1 MKKMVKILW
10 LSIIAFLLVFS
21 GAVLSAKDGVT
32 VFIDN
37 AKIDFDVEPAVIDG
51 RTMVPMR
58 KIFEK
63 LGADVSWNENTKAV
77 TSVKGDKNVYIQI
90 DASEL
95 IVNGEVKVLD
105 VPAKLIDSRTM
116 VPVRAISEAF
126 DCIVKWDNTKREV
139 HIYSNEG
146 IVNVKHFGAVG
157 DGVTDD
163 KEAILNAFRYAV
175 DNLPATVYFPEGE
188 YGILEGGMYISLPNG
203 SGGLTVLGDGGDKS
217 VIKYLE
223 NWETN
228 GSWVA
233 VRIQP
238 ERKPENESEYLHDI
252 TFSDMGV
259 YDTAPVNHA
268 WTIEKNGTKEET
280 HGFDIQYTVRAT
292 YRNCKI
298 NNVGDEALDLVYCK
312 EAYIHDNIVINS
324 PGAGSAGG
332 AISVGDGCE
341 NVYVENNIVEG
352 TVEGKDNFGI
362 ALEALISGT
371 DVKNVTIRNNQI
383 KNINGNAINIGA
395 PGGNIKDIL
404 ICDNT
409 ITLCKNGIKFSGKG
423 MKENITV
430 SHITMTNV
438 ITAVNATNSQN
449 NKNVTI
455 ESFVIEGTIDT
466 AFRIVGSE
474 NMTIKNGTVRKCQ
487 NGVLYNTSK
496 NTVFDHILM
505 SGVGLSG
512 GDSKSAVIYQSDYTN
527 STVSNCTIVDCAFP
541 IGISKMDKVSNTE
554 IYINEGVAGAVSL
567 KGVKETYGGTVNRRI
582 APSENGSVVSGLAIK
597 CDVSLG
603 STPAIYIINL
613 TDCVIE
619 NCTIDIPEGSKA
631 IVETGTSDNNIVRNN
646 VTIGKRTIAK
656 KGANSVFEG
665 NTVE

>member
-146 IVNVKHFGAVG
+146 IVNVKDFGAVG

-332 AISVGDGCE
+332 AISVGDGCDGAI
-341 NVYVENNIVEG
+341 VENNVVDG
-352 TVEGKDNFGI
+352 TIEGKGNFGI
-362 ALEALISGT
+362 AVESLVKGT
-371 DVKNVTIRNNQI
+371 AVKNVIIRNNEI
-383 KNINGNAINIGA
+383 KNIRGNAINIGA
-395 PGGNIKDIL
+395 PGGDIINVL
-404 ICDNT
+404 IDNNSVVG
-409 ITLCKNGIKFSGKG
+409 CNVGVRFSGKG
-423 MKENITV
+423 TKENVTISNMKV
-430 SHITMTNV
+430 VN
-438 ITAVNATNSQN
+438 VNAVVDTTSSQN
-449 NKNVTI
+449 NKNI
-455 ESFVIEGTIDT
+455 LINNFFCEEIKDT
-466 AFRIVGSE
+466 AIKIIGSSEVIVRDG
-474 NMTIKNGTVRKCQ
+474 TLKNCQ
-487 NGVLYNTSK
+487 NAVLFNTSK
-496 NTVFDHILM
+496 DLLFENVLM
-505 SGVGLSG
+505 DGVGLSG
-512 GDSKSAVIYQSDYTN
+512 TESKTGAIYQSNYTN
-527 STVSNCTIVDCAFP
+527 STVSGCIIKNCAFP
-541 IGISKMDKVSNTE
+541 VGISKMDKVYNTE
-554 IYINEGVAGAVSL
+554 IYINDGVIGTSIKSA
-567 KGVKETYGGTVNRRI
+567 KEIVGGIVNRRV
-582 APSENGSVVSGLAIK
+582 AVNNSGAIVK
-597 CDVSLG
+597 GLTIKTSQSLG
-603 STPAIYIINL
+603 STPAIYLVNL

-631 IVETGTSDNNIVRNN
+631 IVESGTSDNNVVRNN
-646 VTIGKRTIAK
+646 VIIGKRTVSK
-656 KGANSVFEG
+656 KGANSVFEE
-665 NTVE
+665 NVIK

>member
-1 MKKMVKILW
+1 MKKTIIFVALALFTL
-10 LSIIAFLLVFS
+10 LSTV
-21 GAVLSAKDGVT
+21 AVSANDSIG
-32 VFIDN
+32 VFIDS
-37 AKIDFDVEPAVIDG
+37 AKLEFDVEPVIIDG

-58 KIFEK
+58 KIFEG
-63 LGADVSWNENTKAV
+63 LGASVSWDGDSKTV
-77 TSVKGDKNVYIQI
+77 TSDKGDKKVSVQI
-90 DASEL
+90 DAYS
-95 IVNGEVKVLD
+95 IYVNGVEKILD
-105 VPAKLIDSRTM
+105 VPAKLIESRTM

-126 DCIVKWDNTKREV
+126 DCTVKWDGVKREV
-139 HIYSNEG
+139 HIYSKERM
-146 IVNVKHFGAVG
+146 VNVKDFGAVG

-163 KEAILNAFRYAV
+163 KPALIKAFSYAIN
-175 DNLPATVYFPEGE
+175 NLPATVYFPEGE
-188 YGILEGGMYISLPNG
+188 YGILNGGIRISLAPG
-203 SGGLTVLGDGGDKS
+203 SGGLTVIGDGGDKS
-217 VIKYLE
+217 VIKFLE
-223 NWETN
+223 DWKSD
-228 GSWVA
+228 GGWVA
-233 VRIQP
+233 IRVQALKTP
-238 ERKPENESEYLHDI
+238 TSEKEYLHDI
-252 TFSDMGV
+252 TFSDIGV
-259 YDTAPVNHA
+259 YDTNPITHA
-268 WTIEKNGTKEET
+268 ATLEADGAKEET
-280 HGFDIQYTVRAT
+280 HGFDIQHTIRAT
-292 YRNCKI
+292 YRNCRI
-298 NNVGDEALDLVYCK
+298 ENVGDEALDLVYCK
-312 EAYIHDNIVINS
+312 DSYIHDNIVINS

-362 ALEALISGT
+362 ALEALVSGT

-409 ITLCKNGIKFSGKG
+409 ITLCKNGIKFLGIG
-423 MKENITV
+423 LKENIAV

-438 ITAVNATNSQN
+438 ITAVNATGSQN

-455 ESFVIEGTIDT
+455 ENFVIEGTIDT

-474 NMTIKNGTVRKCQ
+474 NMTIKSGTVRKCK

-567 KGVKETYGGTVNRRI
+567 KGVKEIYGGTVNRRI
-582 APSENGSVVSGLAIK
+582 APSENSSVVSGLAIK

-665 NTVE
+665 NIVK

>member
-1 MKKMVKILW
+1 MKLKKI
-10 LSIIAFLLVFS
+10 IFIAV
-21 GAVLSAKDGVT
+21 AVLSMLFAVSAYANDTVG
-32 VFIDN
+32 VFIDS
-37 AKIDFDVEPAVIDG
+37 AKLEFDVEPVIIEG

-58 KIFEK
+58 KIFEG
-63 LGADVSWNENTKAV
+63 LGASVSWDGDTKTV
-77 TSVKGDKNVYIQI
+77 TSVKGDTTVSVQI
-90 DASEL
+90 DASAL
-95 IVNGEVKVLD
+95 YVNGAEKALD

-126 DCIVKWDNTKREV
+126 DCIVKWDGIKREV
-139 HIYSNEG
+139 HIYSKERT
-146 IVNVKHFGAVG
+146 VNVKDFGAVG

-163 KEAILNAFRYAV
+163 KPALIKAFSYAINH
-175 DNLPATVYFPEGE
+175 LPATVYFPEGE
-188 YGILEGGMYISLPNG
+188 YGMLSGGIRISLAPG
-203 SGGLTVLGDGGDKS
+203 SGGLTVIGDGGDKS
-217 VIKYLE
+217 VIKFLE
-223 NWETN
+223 GWKSD
-228 GSWVA
+228 GGWVA
-233 VRIQP
+233 IRVQALKTP
-238 ERKPENESEYLHDI
+238 TSEKEYLHDI
-252 TFSDMGV
+252 TFSDIGV
-259 YDTAPVNHA
+259 YDTNPIAHA
-268 WTIEKNGTKEET
+268 VTLEADGAKEET
-280 HGFDIQYTVRAT
+280 HGFDIQHTIRAT
-292 YRNCKI
+292 YRNCRI
-298 NNVGDEALDLVYCK
+298 ENVGDEALDLVYCK
-312 EAYIHDNIVINS
+312 DSYIHDNIVINS

-430 SHITMTNV
+430 SHVTMTNV

-455 ESFVIEGTIDT
+455 ESFVVEGTIDT

-619 NCTIDIPEGSKA
+619 NCTIDIPEGSRA

>member
-1 MKKMVKILW
+1 MKLKKI
-10 LSIIAFLLVFS
+10 IFIAV
-21 GAVLSAKDGVT
+21 AVLSMLFAVSAYANDTVG
-32 VFIDN
+32 VFIDS
-37 AKIDFDVEPAVIDG
+37 AKLEFDVEPVIIEG

-58 KIFEK
+58 KIFEG
-63 LGADVSWNENTKAV
+63 LGASVSWDGDTKTV
-77 TSVKGDKNVYIQI
+77 TSVKGDTTVSVQI
-90 DASEL
+90 DASAL
-95 IVNGEVKVLD
+95 YVNGAEKALD

-126 DCIVKWDNTKREV
+126 DCIVKWDGIKREV
-139 HIYSNEG
+139 HIYSKERT
-146 IVNVKHFGAVG
+146 VNVKDFGAVG

-163 KEAILNAFRYAV
+163 KPALIKAFSYAINH
-175 DNLPATVYFPEGE
+175 LPATVYFPEGE
-188 YGILEGGMYISLPNG
+188 YGMLSGGIRISLAPG
-203 SGGLTVLGDGGDKS
+203 SGGLTVIGDGGDKS
-217 VIKYLE
+217 VIKFLE
-223 NWETN
+223 GWKSD
-228 GSWVA
+228 GGWVA
-233 VRIQP
+233 IRVQALKTP
-238 ERKPENESEYLHDI
+238 TSEKEYLHDI
-252 TFSDMGV
+252 TFSDIGV
-259 YDTAPVNHA
+259 YDTNPIAHA
-268 WTIEKNGTKEET
+268 VTLEADGAKEET
-280 HGFDIQYTVRAT
+280 HGFDIQHTIRAT
-292 YRNCKI
+292 YRNCRI
-298 NNVGDEALDLVYCK
+298 ENVGDEALDLVYCK
-312 EAYIHDNIVINS
+312 DSYIHDNIVINS